1 MHQAELR
8 RGRVW
13 RSEVQR
19 AMWPMA
25 VVVVDEDSEHAVEVA
40 LIDDQQPVEA
50 LGADGPDEALC
61 DRISLRRPHG
71 RLDDLDAFAGE
82 HGVKVARE
90 LAVAVA
96 DQEPKRPQTYVWITT
111 RRLRPGT
118 RDEFSRAWRPSEFPE
133 GMLRAYECYS
143 PDGNEVVGI
152 SIWDSLESRERFRLS
167 EVESKRRQAMA
178 PFLIDE
184 RSGFYLGR
192 ELKIPER

>member
-1 MHQAELR
+1 MEL
-8 RGRVW
+8 
-13 RSEVQR
+13 
-19 AMWPMA
+19 
-25 VVVVDEDSEHAVEVA
+25 
-40 LIDDQQPVEA
+40 DQT
-50 LGADGPDEALC
+50 
-61 DRISLRRPHG
+61 
-71 RLDDLDAFAGE
+71 F
-82 HGVKVARE
+82 
-90 LAVAVA
+90 
-96 DQEPKRPQTYVWITT
+96 VWITT